1 MSFTR
6 SKPAVAPDPQLE
18 GFGLPPPSDL
28 PDLVREAL
36 ARNLLRLEFQP
47 VTAAGAPSEVSFHEG
62 FIRIL
67 DAGGRLIPAARFMSA
82 MEQSPLG
89 RELDCA
95 ALRLGLL
102 ALQAHPGLQL
112 SVNASARSIGNAAWR
127 NLLGDGL
134 EPVARRLLIE
144 FKEASTV
151 LLPERVA
158 RFVAEMR
165 PRGLR
170 FVLDD
175 FGAGPLSLRQLR
187 DCGFDGVKVDA
198 VFVRRIEARPENQA
212 LVGALVTVAH
222 RFGMFAAAKGVESGA
237 EAAELRALG
246 IDYLQGFHFGRPRF
260 AP

>member
-6 SKPAVAPDPQLE
+6 SRPAVAPDLQGE
-18 GFGLPPPSDL
+18 GPGSVPPPDL

-36 ARNLLRLEFQP
+36 ARERLRLEFQP
-47 VTAAGAPSEVSFHEG
+47 VVAAAAPSEVGFHEG

-67 DAGGRLIPAARFMSA
+67 DGQGRLIPAARFMSA

-95 ALRLGLL
+95 ALRMGLL
-102 ALQAHPGLQL
+102 ALQSHPGLRL
-112 SVNASARSIGNAAWR
+112 SINASARSIGNADWR
-127 NLLGDGL
+127 NLLVERLDG
-134 EPVARRLLIE
+134 VARRLLIE

-151 LLPERVA
+151 LLPDRVA

-165 PRGLR
+165 PTGLR

-187 DCGFDGVKVDA
+187 DLRFDGVKIDGE
-198 VFVRRIEARPENQA
+198 FVRRIDARPESQA
-212 LVGALVTVAH
+212 LVGALASVAH
-222 RFGMFAAAKGVESGA
+222 RFGMFAAAKGVETAA
-237 EAAELRALG
+237 EASELRALG
-246 IDYLQGFHFGRPRF
+246 LDHLQGFHFGRPRF